1 MKIIERPRYSWMGMR
16 IGIWAAVVSA
26 LSVFGVVIWLN
37 TFTLAVISALVCFTT
52 VIIAVQSI
60 FFFTI
65 FPRIRQLLVGFE
77 DIISKRFDDDQIKV
91 TAIRDE
97 VDILRLQ
104 LSRVSDSI
112 EREIHR
118 LKKIENYRKEFV
130 GDVSHELKTPIFAIQ
145 GFIET
150 LLNGALEDEKVN
162 RLFLQKAM
170 KNINRLTMLTQD
182 LMEITKLETGEFKIV
197 RTKFELEPL
206 LKEVLEGLN
215 YKAERESIILRCE
228 DVSPK
233 TMVYADRK
241 QIRQV
246 LNNLVEN
253 GIKYNVAEGQVIIK
267 TRVFPKNEHKI
278 EVLVKDTGFGIEPKY
293 LNRLTE
299 RFFRIDKSRS
309 REKGGTGL
317 GLSIVKHILEAHGE
331 RLSISSQPNNGSTFS
346 FTLDNA
352 NSIQD

>member
-1 MKIIERPRYSWMGMR
+1 MQ
-16 IGIWAAVVSA
+16 
-26 LSVFGVVIWLN
+26 GV
-37 TFTLAVISALVCFTT
+37 
-52 VIIAVQSI
+52 
-60 FFFTI
+60 
-65 FPRIRQLLVGFE
+65 
-77 DIISKRFDDDQIKV
+77 
-91 TAIRDE
+91 
-97 VDILRLQ
+97 
-104 LSRVSDSI
+104 
-112 EREIHR
+112 
-118 LKKIENYRKEFV
+118 
-130 GDVSHELKTPIFAIQ
+130 
-145 GFIET
+145 IET

-197 RTKFELEPL
+197 RSKFELEPL
-206 LKEVLEGLN
+206 IKEVVEGLH
-215 YKAERESIILRCE
+215 YKAERENISLVLEEIDPE
-228 DVSPK
+228 

-253 GIKYNVAEGQVIIK
+253 GIKYNVSEGQVFLK
-267 TRVFPKNEHKI
+267 TRIFPKNPSKI
-278 EVLVKDTGFGIEPKY
+278 EVLVKDTGFGIEQKY

-352 NSIQD
+352 HSIQD